1 MKAMDIY
8 LQKAA
13 QQCLNNG
20 SRLTL
25 KREQI
30 LSILL
35 IAKKAISAYELIDL
49 YESKFEKKIPAM
61 STYRILEYLENMH
74 LVHKIKIANKFV
86 ACAQISGKGSHH
98 LSQFLFCQQCQS
110 VEELPISASIYD
122 ELLNK
127 IKQSGYQLCSQQ
139 IELSCLC
146 KACSNTT
153 TSPLQNMQTSI

>member
-1 MKAMDIY
+1 MDIY

-13 QQCLNNG
+13 LQCLNNG

-25 KREQI
+25 KRKQI

-49 YESKFEKKIPAM
+49 YEREFEKKIQAM
-61 STYRILEYLENMH
+61 STYRILAYLEKVH
-74 LVHKIKIANKFV
+74 LVHKLKIANKFV
-86 ACAQISGKGSHH
+86 ACAQISGKGSHD

-110 VEELPISASIYD
+110 VEEVPISASTCD
-122 ELLNK
+122 ELINK
-127 IKQSGYQLCSQQ
+127 VNNSGYQLCTQQ

-146 KACSNTT
+146 NVCSNSTT
-153 TSPLQNMQTSI
+153 LPLHKMQKSL